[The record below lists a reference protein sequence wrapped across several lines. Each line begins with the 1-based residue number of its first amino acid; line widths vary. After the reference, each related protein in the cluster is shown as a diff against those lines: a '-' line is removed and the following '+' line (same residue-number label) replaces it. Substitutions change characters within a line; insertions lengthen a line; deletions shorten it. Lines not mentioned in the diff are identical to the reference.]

1 MPMLAMV
8 RVKEYAMRKNVLEK
22 LIDVA
27 MITLIMTAI
36 HLRNGGGLEV
46 SVQVLCY
53 MLMASVIGI
62 TVVDTVHIAF
72 EEPELANWKL
82 YVGSAILLAGA
93 WMHGR
98 FFFSESWF
106 GYIYAGISLVLYG
119 CGVWWM
125 VSPYHLSVIGKPALE
140 VYRRKRFSGRIER
153 CVEKIRKAIGDKEN
167 DRAKKLTGRLRRL
180 LAHVLLFYCPNNNY
194 KAIPAFGTPFDPDNG
209 KDYHCLARK
218 QADGDAVKAEKAWQH
233 ICTVADML
241 IQTGYNGEDLKAM
254 DDADRAKKEAVNTTA
269 EEE

>member
-1 MPMLAMV
+1 MV
-8 RVKEYAMRKNVLEK
+8 RGKEYAMRKNVLEK

-106 GYIYAGISLVLYG
+106 GYIYAGISLALYG

-180 LAHVLLFYCPNNNY
+180 LAHVLLFYCPNNSY
-194 KAIPAFGTPFDPDNG
+194 KALPAFGTPFDADNG

-254 DDADRAKKEAVNTTA
+254 DEADRAKKEAVTATA